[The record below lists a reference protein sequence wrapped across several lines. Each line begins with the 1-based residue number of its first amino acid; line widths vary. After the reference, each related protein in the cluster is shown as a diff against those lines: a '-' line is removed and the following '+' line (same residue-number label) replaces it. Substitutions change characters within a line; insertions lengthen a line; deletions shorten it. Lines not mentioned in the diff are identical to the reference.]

1 MRMSGVGWM
10 LGLATAALACRG
22 SRSLPGYREA
32 TAGDSEHGRSLIAA
46 RHCGACHAI
55 PRVTGAVGVV
65 GPRLAGIARR
75 TFIGGS
81 APNTPQNLAQWV
93 QTPHSIDPTT
103 AMPAVGL
110 DETQARDV
118 AAFLYTLDED
128 GQ

>member
-1 MRMSGVGWM
+1 MRASSVGWM

-22 SRSLPGYREA
+22 SRSLPDYAQAIG
-32 TAGDSEHGRSLIAA
+32 GDSERGRSLIAA
-46 RHCGACHAI
+46 RHCGACHTI
-55 PRVTGAVGVV
+55 PRVTGAAGVV

-81 APNTPQNLAQWV
+81 APNTPQNLARWV
-93 QTPHSIDPTT
+93 RNPHNIDPTT

-110 DETQARDV
+110 DDAQALDV

>member
-1 MRMSGVGWM
+1 MRTSSVGWM
-10 LGLATAALACRG
+10 LGLATAALACLG
-22 SRSLPGYREA
+22 SRSLPDYAQAVG
-32 TAGDSEHGRSLIAA
+32 GDSERGRSLIAA
-46 RHCGACHAI
+46 RHCGACHTI
-55 PRVTGAVGVV
+55 PRVTGAAGVV

-81 APNTPQNLAQWV
+81 MPNTPQNLARWV
-93 QTPHSIDPTT
+93 RNPHNIDPTT

-110 DETQARDV
+110 DDAQALDV

>member
-1 MRMSGVGWM
+1 MRTSSVGWM

-22 SRSLPGYREA
+22 SRSLPDYAQAVG
-32 TAGDSEHGRSLIAA
+32 GDSERGRSLIAA
-46 RHCGACHAI
+46 RHCGACHTI

-81 APNTPQNLAQWV
+81 MPNTPQNLARWV
-93 QTPHSIDPTT
+93 RNPHNIDPTT

-110 DETQARDV
+110 DDAQALDV
-118 AAFLYTLDED
+118 ATFLYALDED